1 MWIVRLALRR
11 PYTFVVLALAILLVG
26 PLTILRTPTDIFPNI
41 NIPVVGVVWSYG
53 GLSSEELANRIV
65 TLFERGTTTTVNDIE
80 HIESQ
85 TLRGVSIV
93 KIFFQPNV
101 KIEMALAQVTAIAQP
116 MLRSMP
122 PGTTPPFIISYNAST
137 VPVLQLALSA
147 PTLSEQQ
154 LYDLGS
160 NFLRVQLATVQGAS
174 IPLPYGG
181 KQAQIQVD
189 LNLPALQAHG
199 LAPSDVVNAI
209 GAQNLILPA
218 GTSKIGTI
226 EYDVDLNASPK
237 TVAELN
243 DLPVRMV
250 SGAAVYIR
258 DVAHV
263 RNGFP
268 PQTNIVHV
276 NGQRSVLMSVMK
288 SGNAS
293 TLDIISRVKDALPRI
308 QAGLPPELAVHELAD
323 QSLFVRASIEG
334 VVREALMAAGLTALL
349 VLVLLGSWRST
360 VIIAVSIPLSI
371 LVSIITF
378 SSIGETIN
386 IMTLG
391 GLALAVGILVDDAT
405 VTIENINWNLEQGK
419 ELETAILDGAQQIT
433 VPTFVSTLCIC
444 IVFVPMF
451 FLTGVGRF
459 LFIPMAEAVVFAM
472 LASYA
477 LSRTLVPTMAKY
489 MLESHAEREARG
501 GGRGL
506 FSRFQARV
514 DAQFQRLRAL
524 HRRGLERCMA
534 RRGLF
539 AALFLAACVAS
550 LGLLRWVGEDF
561 FPAVDSG
568 QFKLH
573 LRAPTGTRIEETA
586 GLCERVEDEIRA
598 VIPAREVGS
607 IIDNIGLPYSGLN
620 LAYTNSSPIGP
631 ADADILVSLGENHHP
646 TFGYT
651 RALRLDLARRF
662 PGVQFTFIPADI
674 VSQILSFGLPAPIDV
689 QVIGRN
695 LEANREFAAS
705 LRDQLSQVP
714 GLVDLRVH
722 QAFNQ
727 PQLHLRSDRTL
738 VAETGFSQREVA
750 TNLLISLSGSFQ
762 TTPTFWLNPETG
774 VSYSVATQTPQYQI
788 DSLQALG
795 SIPVAGVAGATPQ
808 LLGGL
813 TAMQRGAGMAVVSH
827 YNVQPVVDI
836 YGSVQGR
843 DLGGVARDIGPIIDA
858 ARRRLPRGSEIITRG
873 QIETMNASFRALLAG
888 LAFAIVLVYLLIVV
902 NFQSW
907 LDPFIIISALPAA
920 LAGIAWTLFAWGTTI
935 SVPALTGAIMCV
947 GVATAN
953 SILVVSFAKGEMSR
967 GRDPVDAALDA
978 GSARFRP
985 VVMTASAMIIGMIPM
1000 ALGFGEGGEQ
1010 NAPLGRAVMGGLAA
1024 ATLATLFFVP
1034 SVFAI
1039 LHKRKRAGAA
1049 AGTRADSQPLAEEGK

>member
-26 PLTILRTPTDIFPNI
+26 PLTILRTPIDIFPNI
-41 NIPVVGVVWSYG
+41 SIPVVGVVWNYG
-53 GLSSEELANRIV
+53 GLASEELASRIV
-65 TLFERGTTTTVNDIE
+65 TVFERGTTTTVNDIE

-85 TLRGVSIV
+85 TLRGISIV
-93 KIFFQPNV
+93 KIYFQPNV

-122 PGTTPPFIISYNAST
+122 PGTTPPFIISFNAST

-147 PTLSEQQ
+147 STLSEQQ

-174 IPLPYGG
+174 IPQPYGG

-189 LNLPALQAHG
+189 LNPAALQANG
-199 LAPSDVVNAI
+199 LAAVDVVNAI
-209 GAQNLILPA
+209 SAQNLILPA
-218 GTSKIGTI
+218 GTSKIGTT

-243 DLPVRMV
+243 DLPIRMV
-250 SGAAVYIR
+250 GGTPIYIH

-276 NGQRSVLMSVMK
+276 NGQRSVLMSVLK

-293 TLDIISRVKDALPRI
+293 TLDIISRVKEALPRI
-308 QAGLPPELAVHELAD
+308 QAGLPRELEVHQLAD

-334 VVREALMAAGLTALL
+334 VIREAVIAAGLTALL
-349 VLVLLGSWRST
+349 VLILLGSWRST
-360 VIIAVSIPLSI
+360 VIIGISIPLSI

-419 ELETAILDGAQQIT
+419 ELEPAILDGAEQIT
-433 VPTFVSTLCIC
+433 VPTLVSTLSIC

-451 FLTGVGRF
+451 LLTGVGRY
-459 LFIPMAEAVVFAM
+459 LFVPMAEAVVFAM
-472 LASYA
+472 LASYV

-489 MLESHAEREARG
+489 MLESHAERDARG
-501 GGRGL
+501 GGRSL
-506 FSRFQARV
+506 FNRFQARV
-514 DAQFQRLRAL
+514 DGQFRRVRAL
-524 HRRGLERCMA
+524 HRRWLERCMA
-534 RRGLF
+534 RRAVF
-539 AALFLAACVAS
+539 AATFLVFCVAS
-550 LGLLRWVGEDF
+550 LGLLAWVGQDF
-561 FPAVDSG
+561 FPSVDSG

-586 GLCERVEDEIRA
+586 GLCERVEQEIRTL
-598 VIPAREVGS
+598 VPPREVES
-607 IIDNIGLPYSGLN
+607 IIDNIGLPNSGIN

-631 ADADILVSLGENHHP
+631 SDADILVSLGEHHHP

-651 RALRLDLARRF
+651 RALRLELAHRF

-689 QVIGRN
+689 QVVGRD
-695 LEANREFAAS
+695 LEANRQFAAS
-705 LRDQLSQVP
+705 LREKLSQVP

-738 VAETGFSQREVA
+738 VAETGFTQREVA

-762 TTPTFWLNPETG
+762 TTPTFWLNPTTG

-795 SIPVAGVAGATPQ
+795 NIPVAGVSGARPQ
-808 LLGGL
+808 LLEGL
-813 TAMQRGAGMAVVSH
+813 TSLQRGAGMAVVSH
-827 YNVQPVVDI
+827 YNVQPVIDI
-836 YGSVQGR
+836 YGAVQGR
-843 DLGGVARDIGPIIDA
+843 DLGGVAREIAPIIDA
-858 ARRRLPRGSEIITRG
+858 VRRNLPRGSEIITRG
-873 QIETMNASFRALLAG
+873 QIETMNTSFRGLLAG

-907 LDPFIIISALPAA
+907 LDPFIIISALPGA
-920 LAGIAWTLFAWGTTI
+920 LAGISWTLFAWGTTI

-953 SILVVSFAKGEMSR
+953 SILVVSFAKDEVER

-985 VVMTASAMIIGMIPM
+985 VVMTALAMIIGMIPM

-1010 NAPLGRAVMGGLAA
+1010 NAPLGRAVMGGLTL

-1034 SVFAI
+1034 SVFAL
-1039 LHKRKRAGAA
+1039 LHKRRQAGATG
-1049 AGTRADSQPLAEEGK
+1049 GTVSDSRPLEEGK

>member
-11 PYTFVVLALAILLVG
+11 PYTFVVLALAILLAG

-41 NIPVVGVVWSYG
+41 NIPVVGVIWSYG
-53 GLSSEELANRIV
+53 GLSAEELANRIV
-65 TLFERGTTTTVNDIE
+65 TVFERGATTTVNDIE

-85 TLRGVSIV
+85 TLRGTSIV
-93 KIFFQPNV
+93 KIFFQPGV
-101 KIEMALAQVTAIAQP
+101 KIEMALAQVTAISQS

-160 NFLRVQLATVQGAS
+160 NFMRVQLATVQGAS
-174 IPLPYGG
+174 LPQPYGG
-181 KQAQIQVD
+181 KQAQVQVD
-189 LNLPALQAHG
+189 LNMPALQAHG
-199 LAPSDVVNAI
+199 LAPVDVVNAI

-218 GTSKIGTI
+218 GTSKIGTT

-243 DLPVRMV
+243 DLPIKLVAGV
-250 SGAAVYIR
+250 PVYIR
-258 DVAHV
+258 DVANV

-288 SGNAS
+288 SGSAS

-308 QAGLPPELAVHELAD
+308 QAGLPPELSVLQLAD

-334 VVREALMAAGLTALL
+334 VIREALLAAGLTALL
-349 VLVLLGSWRST
+349 VLVLLGSLRST
-360 VIIAVSIPLSI
+360 LIIAVSIPLSI

-419 ELETAILDGAQQIT
+419 ELEPAILDGAQQIT
-433 VPTFVSTLCIC
+433 VPTLVSTLAIC

-451 FLTGVGRF
+451 FLSGVGRF

-472 LASYA
+472 LASYV

-489 MLESHAEREARG
+489 MLESHADRAARG
-501 GGRGL
+501 AGRGL
-506 FSRFQARV
+506 FSRFQVKV
-514 DAQFQRLRAL
+514 DAQFGRLRTL
-524 HRRGLERCMA
+524 HRRVLERCLA
-534 RRGLF
+534 RRRLF
-539 AALFLAACVAS
+539 ASIFLAACVAS
-550 LGLLRWVGEDF
+550 LGLLFFVGEDF

-573 LRAPTGTRIEETA
+573 LRGPTGMRIEETA
-586 GLCERVEDEIRA
+586 ALSERVED
-598 VIPAREVGS
+598 VIREVVPKQEIES
-607 IIDNIGLPYSGLN
+607 VIDNIGLPYSGLN

-631 ADADILVSLGENHHP
+631 SDADLLVSLGENHHP
-646 TFGYT
+646 TVGYT
-651 RALRLDLARRF
+651 RALRLELGRRF

-689 QVIGRN
+689 QVVGRDID
-695 LEANREFAAS
+695 ANRAFAAR
-705 LRDQLSQVP
+705 LRDTLSQVP

-727 PQLHLRSDRTL
+727 PQIHLRSDRTM

-750 TNLLISLSGSFQ
+750 TSLLISLSGSFQ
-762 TTPTFWLNPETG
+762 TTPTFWLNPATG
-774 VSYSVATQTPQYQI
+774 VSYSVATQAPQYQI

-795 SIPVAGVAGATPQ
+795 NIPVGGVSGARPQ
-808 LLGGL
+808 LLQGL
-813 TAMQRGAGMAVVSH
+813 TAMERGAGVAVVSH

-843 DLGGVARDIGPIIDA
+843 DLGGVAHDIGPIIDA
-858 ARRRLPRGSEIITRG
+858 ARRSLPRGSEIITRG
-873 QIETMNASFRALLAG
+873 QIETMNTSFTALLAG

-953 SILVVSFAKGEMSR
+953 SILVVSFAKDEVSR

-1010 NAPLGRAVMGGLAA
+1010 NAPLGRAVMGGLAL

-1039 LHKRKRAGAA
+1039 LHQRKRAGAA
-1049 AGTRADSQPLAEEGK
+1049 AGTLPGHRPLKESL

>member
-11 PYTFVVLALAILLVG
+11 PYTFVVLALAIVIMG
-26 PLTILRTPTDIFPNI
+26 PLAILRTPTDIFPNI
-41 NIPVVGVVWSYG
+41 NIPVVGVVYG
-53 GLSSEELANRIV
+53 YAGLSAEELTNRIV
-65 TLFERGTTTTVNDIE
+65 TIFERGATTTVNDIE

-85 TLRGVSIV
+85 TLRGISIV
-93 KIFFQPNV
+93 KIFFQPGT
-101 KIEMALAQVTAIAQP
+101 KIEMALSQVTAIAQP

-122 PGTTPPFIISYNAST
+122 PGTTPPFIISFNAST
-137 VPVLQLALSA
+137 VPILQLALSA

-174 IPLPYGG
+174 IPLPFGG

-189 LNLPALQAHG
+189 LDGNALQAHG
-199 LAPSDVVNAI
+199 LSPADVVNALS
-209 GAQNLILPA
+209 AQNLILPA
-218 GTSKIGTI
+218 GTSKIGTT
-226 EYDVDLNASPK
+226 EYNVDLNASPR

-243 DLPVRMV
+243 DLPIRMV
-250 SGAAVYIR
+250 SGAPVYIR

-263 RNGFP
+263 RNGYP

-293 TLDIISRVKDALPRI
+293 TLDIISRVKAALPGI
-308 QAGLPPELAVHELAD
+308 QAGLPAELQVHQLAD
-323 QSLFVRASIEG
+323 QSVFVRASIEG

-349 VLVLLGSWRST
+349 VLILLGSWRST
-360 VIIAVSIPLSI
+360 VIIAISIPLSI

-451 FLTGVGRF
+451 FLAGVGRY
-459 LFIPMAEAVVFAM
+459 LFVPMAEAVVFAM
-472 LASYA
+472 LASYL

-489 MLESHAEREARG
+489 MLESHAERDARR
-501 GGRGL
+501 GRAGL
-506 FSRFQARV
+506 FLRFQQYV
-514 DAQFQRLRAL
+514 DEKFRALRAR
-524 HRRGLERCMA
+524 HRRALEKCLA
-534 RRGLF
+534 HRGLF
-539 AALFLAACVAS
+539 AAGFLLACVAS
-550 LGLLRWVGEDF
+550 LGLLAWVGEDF

-586 GLCERVEDEIRA
+586 GLSERVEDAIRS
-598 VIPAREVGS
+598 VIPNEEIASV
-607 IIDNIGLPYSGLN
+607 IDNVGLPYSGLN

-631 ADADILVSLGENHHP
+631 GDADILVSLGEGHHP

-651 RALRLDLARRF
+651 RMLRLELARRF

-674 VSQILSFGLPAPIDV
+674 VSQILSFGLPAPIDI
-689 QVIGRN
+689 QVVGRD
-695 LEANREFAAS
+695 LDANRVFAAS
-705 LRDQLSQVP
+705 LKDKLSRVA

-727 PQLHLRSDRTL
+727 PQLHLWSDRTML
-738 VAETGFSQREVA
+738 AETGYSQRDVA

-762 TTPTFWLNPETG
+762 TTPTFWLNPVTG

-795 SIPVAGVAGATPQ
+795 NIPVAGNATARPQ
-808 LLGGL
+808 ALQGL
-813 TAMQRGAGMAVVSH
+813 AAMQRGAGSAVVSH
-827 YNVQPVVDI
+827 YNVQPVIDI
-836 YGSVQGR
+836 FGSVQGR
-843 DLGGVARDIGPIIDA
+843 DLGGVAREIGPIIDS
-858 ARRRLPRGSEIITRG
+858 ARRALPRGSQIITRG
-873 QIETMNASFRALLAG
+873 QIETMNTSFRALLGG
-888 LAFAIVLVYLLIVV
+888 LVFAILLVYLLIVV

-907 LDPFIIISALPAA
+907 LDPFIIISALPGA

-953 SILVVSFAKGEMSR
+953 SILVVSFAKDEVAR

-1024 ATLATLFFVP
+1024 ATVATLFFVP

-1039 LHKRKRAGAA
+1039 LHKRKQQGAA
-1049 AGTRADSQPLAEEGK
+1049 GGARPVSGPMGEGH

>member
-11 PYTFVVLALAILLVG
+11 PYTFVVLALAILLAG

-41 NIPVVGVVWSYG
+41 NIPVVGVVWSYAG
-53 GLSSEELANRIV
+53 MSAEELSNRIV
-65 TLFERGTTTTVNDIE
+65 TGFERGTTTTVNDIE

-85 TLRGVSIV
+85 TLRGVGIV
-93 KIFFQPNV
+93 KIFFQPGV

-116 MLRSMP
+116 LLRSMP
-122 PGTTPPFIISYNAST
+122 PGTTPPFVISFNAST

-174 IPLPYGG
+174 IPQPYGG

-189 LNLPALQAHG
+189 LNMPALQAHG
-199 LAPSDVVNAI
+199 LAPVDVVNAI

-218 GTSKIGTI
+218 GTSKIGTT

-243 DLPVRMV
+243 DLPIKLV
-250 SGAAVYIR
+250 SGAPVFVR
-258 DVAHV
+258 DVANV

-268 PQTNIVHV
+268 PQTNIVLV

-288 SGNAS
+288 SGSAS
-293 TLDIISRVKDALPRI
+293 TLDIISRVKDALPHI
-308 QAGLPPELAVHELAD
+308 LAGLPPELSVHQLAD
-323 QSLFVRASIEG
+323 QSIFVRASIEG
-334 VVREALMAAGLTALL
+334 VIREALMAAGLTALL

-360 VIIAVSIPLSI
+360 LIIAVSIPLSI

-419 ELETAILDGAQQIT
+419 ELEPAILDGAQQIT
-433 VPTFVSTLCIC
+433 VPTLVSTLAIC

-451 FLTGVGRF
+451 FLSGVGRF

-472 LASYA
+472 LASYV

-489 MLESHAEREARG
+489 MLESHADREARG
-501 GGRGL
+501 AGRGL
-506 FSRFQARV
+506 FSRLQRRV
-514 DAQFQRLRAL
+514 DAQFGRLRAL
-524 HRRGLERCMA
+524 HRRMLERCMA
-534 RRGLF
+534 RRRRF
-539 AALFLAACVAS
+539 ASIFLAACVAS
-550 LGLLRWVGEDF
+550 LGLLFFVGEDF

-573 LRAPTGTRIEETA
+573 LRGPTGMRIEETA
-586 GLCERVEDEIRA
+586 ALCERVEDAIRG
-598 VIPAREVGS
+598 VIPPQEIDSV
-607 IIDNIGLPYSGLN
+607 IDNIGLPYSGLN

-631 ADADILVSLGENHHP
+631 SDADILVSLGENHHP

-651 RALRLDLARRF
+651 RALRLELARRF

-689 QVIGRN
+689 QVVGRD
-695 LEANREFAAS
+695 LDANRAFAAS
-705 LRDQLSQVP
+705 LRDKLSTVP

-727 PQLHLRSDRTL
+727 PQLHLRSDRTM
-738 VAETGFSQREVA
+738 VAETGYSQREVA
-750 TNLLISLSGSFQ
+750 TSLLIALSGSFQ
-762 TTPTFWLNPETG
+762 TTPTFWLNPATG

-795 SIPVAGVAGATPQ
+795 NIPVGGVSGVRPQ
-808 LLGGL
+808 LLQGL

-843 DLGGVARDIGPIIDA
+843 DLGGVARDMGPILDT
-858 ARRRLPRGSEIITRG
+858 ARRSLPRGSEIITRG
-873 QIETMNASFRALLAG
+873 QIQTMNTSFSALLAG

-907 LDPFIIISALPAA
+907 LDPLIIISALPAA

-953 SILVVSFAKGEMSR
+953 SILVVSFAKDEVSR

-985 VVMTASAMIIGMIPM
+985 VVMTASAMIIGMLPM

-1010 NAPLGRAVMGGLAA
+1010 NAPRGRAVMGGLAL

-1039 LHKRKRAGAA
+1039 LHERKRAGAA
-1049 AGTRADSQPLAEEGK
+1049 GGALPGHRPLKEGQ